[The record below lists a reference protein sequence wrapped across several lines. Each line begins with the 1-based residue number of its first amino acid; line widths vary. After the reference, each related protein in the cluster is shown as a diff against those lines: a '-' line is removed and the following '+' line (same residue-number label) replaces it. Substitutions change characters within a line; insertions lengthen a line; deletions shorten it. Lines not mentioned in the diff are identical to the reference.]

1 MIKRTRLIASALVG
15 LSLHASPSVAEFQ
28 RGYVAMMGSSTI
40 VPFVKEAAEKATSH
54 AHIHAPLIQASGT
67 GGGIKLF
74 CEGFGPESPDVALA
88 SRAMKPKER
97 EECERNGIAKILE
110 VKIGYDALILTQSAK
125 AEPWALTH
133 DEARMA
139 FAKWIVSADGTM
151 ALNPNH
157 QWKDVKASLPN
168 TRIEL
173 LGPPATSGSHDAFL
187 DLISELECKK
197 RPWVPEGPKD
207 ISADLQRKCRSV
219 REDGIY
225 KEGRDNDLSHVDM
238 IATNPTPAIGL
249 FGYKMLTD
257 HSDKLRAIPIDGIEP
272 SYANISSGTYRGARP
287 LYLYVK
293 ARNVGVTPGLSEF
306 LAEITSEGAFSDK
319 GYLRKAGL
327 ITLPAQDRAAM
338 VALLR
343 DAGVSPAHAG
353 APSKPSQGATSTK
366 K

>member
-1 MIKRTRLIASALVG
+1 MIKSTSLLAAALVG
-15 LSLHASPSVAEFQ
+15 LSLHTSPAVAEFQ

-40 VPFVKEAAEKATSH
+40 VPYVKEAGEKASSH
-54 AHIHAPLIQASGT
+54 GHLHAPLIQASGT

-74 CEGFGPESPDVALA
+74 CEGYGPESPDVALA

-97 EECERNGIAKILE
+97 EDCERNGVAKILE
-110 VKIGYDALILTQSAK
+110 VKIGYDALILAQSAK
-125 AEPWALTH
+125 AEPWTLSH

-139 FAKWIVSADGTM
+139 FAKWLVSHDGTM

-168 TRIEL
+168 TRIAL

-197 RPWVPEGPKD
+197 LPWVPQGPKD
-207 ISADLQRKCRSV
+207 ITADLQRKCRSI

-238 IATNPTPAIGL
+238 IATSSTPAIGL
-249 FGYKMLTD
+249 FGYKMLID
-257 HSDKLRAIPIDGIEP
+257 HSDKLHAIPIDGIEP
-272 SYANISSGTYRGARP
+272 TYANISSDTYMGARP

-306 LAEITSEGAFSDK
+306 LAEITSEDAFGDK

-338 VALLR
+338 AALLK
-343 DAGVSPAHAG
+343 DAGVSPARAG
-353 APSKPSQGATSTK
+353 APSKSSQGPASK
-366 K
+366 KK